1 MILKLKYLIAI
12 VATLS
17 PIFIN
22 PIDAQ
27 CVQSPTT
34 VSGRNAPTGNLCS
47 GQLILDEN
55 FNQFDRSLWE
65 HEITLGGGG
74 VSMKMFR
81 KKEFLLIELGVKVSH
96 FSIELGISMVCGR
109 SE

>member
-1 MILKLKYLIAI
+1 MTLKLKNLIAI
-12 VATLS
+12 VATLL

-22 PIDAQ
+22 AIDAQ
-27 CVQSPTT
+27 CVKSPTT

-55 FNQFDRSLWE
+55 FDQFDRTLWE

-74 VSMKMFR
+74 VSIRISRRSKLN
-81 KKEFLLIELGVKVSH
+81 LLN
-96 FSIELGISMVCGR
+96 
-109 SE
+109 